1 MKLVGRY
8 NDIHPPA
15 KIAETARISGYCYIG
30 AKTVIGE
37 NVVIGNYCE
46 INTGV
51 VIGDGTLINGY
62 CSLNS
67 DTIVGKG
74 CILSTG
80 VKTADEKYM
89 TARTANIVKKPC
101 RVGNDCRIGQ
111 ASILISTELGDHVTI
126 GAGSLVLEP
135 NIPPKQV
142 WVGSPA
148 RFLRM
153 MTDKEMAI

>member
-8 NDIHPPA
+8 NDIHPSA
-15 KIAETARISGYCYIG
+15 KIAETARVSGYSYIG
-30 AKTVIGE
+30 AGVVIGE

-51 VIGDGTLINGY
+51 VIGDGTLLNGY

-67 DTIVGKG
+67 DTIVGRG

-89 TARTANIVKKPC
+89 TARTSNIVKKPC
-101 RVGNDCRIGQ
+101 RIGDDCRIGQ
-111 ASILISTELGDHVTI
+111 ASILVCTELGDHVSI

-135 NIPPKQV
+135 SIPSKQV

-153 MTDKEMAI
+153 ITDKEMAI